1 MMALYQ
7 IMVVAK
13 KNKINEFCSSL
24 HPLSCEIRKVKGC
37 LSYCVSRDFEKAATY
52 YISAEWDTRDAM
64 VEHFRSQ
71 NFKVLFGAAVVLC
84 ESFKMTV
91 AEATETGG
99 LELAKSMTASQ
110 VGRTLDQF
118 RSPFNSGF
126 KTI

>member
-13 KNKINEFCSSL
+13 ENKINELCSSL
-24 HPLSCEIRKVKGC
+24 RPLSYEIRKVKGC
-37 LSYCVSRDFEKAATY
+37 LSYCVSKDFEKAATY
-52 YISAEWDTRDAM
+52 YISAEWDTHDAM

-71 NFKVLFGAAVVLC
+71 NFKILLGAALVLC

-91 AEATETGG
+91 AEAIEIGG

-110 VGRTLDQF
+110 VGKTLRQF
-118 RSPFNSGF
+118 
-126 KTI
+126 

>member
-1 MMALYQ
+1 MALYQ
-7 IMVVAK
+7 IMAVAK

-37 LSYCVSRDFEKAATY
+37 LSYRLSRDLEKDATY
-52 YISAEWDTRDAM
+52 YISAEWDTHDAM

-110 VGRTLDQF
+110 VDRTQDQF
-118 RSPFNSGF
+118 RSLFNSDF

>member
-1 MMALYQ
+1 MPLYQ

-13 KNKINEFCSSL
+13 ENKINELCSSL
-24 HPLSCEIRKVKGC
+24 RPLSCTIRKVKGC
-37 LSYCVSRDFEKAATY
+37 LSFCVSRDLEKAATY
-52 YISAEWDTRDAM
+52 YISAEWDTHDAM
-64 VEHFRSQ
+64 VEHFCSQ

-91 AEATETGG
+91 AEAIETGG

-110 VGRTLDQF
+110 LGRTQDQF
-118 RSPFNSGF
+118 RSPFNSDF

>member
-1 MMALYQ
+1 MVLYQ
-7 IMVVAK
+7 IMTVAK

-37 LSYCVSRDFEKAATY
+37 LSYCVSKDLEKDATY
-52 YISAEWDTRDAM
+52 YISAEWDTHDAM

-91 AEATETGG
+91 AEAIETGD

-110 VGRTLDQF
+110 VYRTLD
-118 RSPFNSGF
+118 RFNSS
-126 KTI
+126 

>member
-1 MMALYQ
+1 MALYQ

-37 LSYCVSRDFEKAATY
+37 LSYWVSRDFEKAATY
-52 YISAEWDTRDAM
+52 YISAEWDTHDAM
-64 VEHFRSQ
+64 FEHFRSQ

-91 AEATETGG
+91 AEAIEIGG

-110 VGRTLDQF
+110 EGKTLRQF
-118 RSPFNSGF
+118 
-126 KTI
+126 

>member
-1 MMALYQ
+1 MALYQ

-37 LSYCVSRDFEKAATY
+37 LSYRVSRDLEKDATY
-52 YISAEWDTRDAM
+52 YISAEWDTHDAM

-91 AEATETGG
+91 ADPIENAS

-110 VGRTLDQF
+110 VGRSQDQF
-118 RSPFNSGF
+118 PSLFNSGF

>member
-1 MMALYQ
+1 MALYQ
-7 IMVVAK
+7 IMAVAK

-24 HPLSCEIRKVKGC
+24 LPLSCEIRKVKGC
-37 LSYCVSRDFEKAATY
+37 LSYWLARDLEKDATY
-52 YISAEWDTRDAM
+52 YISAEWDTHDAM
-64 VEHFRSQ
+64 FEHFRSQ

-110 VGRTLDQF
+110 VGRTQDQF
-118 RSPFNSGF
+118 QSLINYDF